1 MAPSDVEA
9 PNYPSG
15 TAGFSPMP
23 LRSLPFNSLVVAS
36 SDDEY
41 VPLLRGKEFAESW
54 GSEYVLVGDRGHIGS
69 AAKLGMWPEG
79 LALLNKLRAEVG

>member
-1 MAPSDVEA
+1 MWKHQTTHPAPRAFRQCHCVA
-9 PNYPSG
+9 
-15 TAGFSPMP
+15 FH
-23 LRSLPFNSLVVAS
+23 SLVVAS

-41 VPLLRGKEFAESW
+41 VPLLRGKAFAEAW